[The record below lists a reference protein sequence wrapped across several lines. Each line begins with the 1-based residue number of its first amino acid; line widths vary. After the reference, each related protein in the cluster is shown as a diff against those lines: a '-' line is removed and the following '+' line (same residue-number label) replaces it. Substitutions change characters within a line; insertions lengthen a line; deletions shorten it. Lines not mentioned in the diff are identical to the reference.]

1 MTRPALQPYQSLID
15 TIPKKG
21 VSEANLDHIIFKIHS
36 IAVEG
41 LIKAS
46 PYYAEVSVVGDDEI
60 TKWTTCVDKQG
71 GKNPKW
77 NKERTVMLNRTNV
90 HRNNVYVVVKIY
102 EKGIVLDNC
111 VGEVRVPVGE
121 RIDYETERF
130 TLVRSKFQVK
140 KARGAIKL
148 ACQIEAVQV
157 TAETHE
163 VVVASPARSANAK
176 PEEIFNS
183 SVDDVAAVFAHQ
195 AAPAPAPA
203 PAYAHQAAPAP
214 AATAFSG
221 MTAHNLSYEPAP
233 YSQVPP
239 VPPSPVSFSSPVNYQ
254 QGAPGFWYPPPPP
267 PYYQPM
273 PQQPTRL
280 NDLGVGAFA
289 PLVMMAANT
298 FGTSLPDVVSSDFW
312 SSFG

>member
-1 MTRPALQPYQSLID
+1 MTRPALQPYQSLVD
-15 TIPKKG
+15 TIPRKG

-36 IAVEG
+36 IGVEG
-41 LIKAS
+41 LIKES
-46 PYYAEVSVVGDDEI
+46 PYYAEVSVVGDEEI

-90 HRNNVYVVVKIY
+90 HRNHVYVVVKIY

-130 TLVRSKFQVK
+130 ALLRSKFQVK

-148 ACQIEAVQV
+148 ACRIEAVQV

-163 VVVASPARSANAK
+163 VVVASP
-176 PEEIFNS
+176 EDIFNS
-183 SVDDVAAVFAHQ
+183 SVVDVASVFAHQ
-195 AAPAPAPA
+195 AAPA

-221 MTAHNLSYEPAP
+221 MTAHNLSYQPAP

-239 VPPSPVSFSSPVNYQ
+239 VPPSPGSFSSPVNYQ
-254 QGAPGFWYPPPPP
+254 QGAPGFWYPPPPPPP